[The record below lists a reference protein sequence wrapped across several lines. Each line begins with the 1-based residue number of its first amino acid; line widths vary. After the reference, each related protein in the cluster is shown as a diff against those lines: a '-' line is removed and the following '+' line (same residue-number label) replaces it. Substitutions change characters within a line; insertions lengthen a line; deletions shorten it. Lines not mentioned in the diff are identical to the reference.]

1 MNPRQLQVCLGV
13 AAGLLGLGLFAPCMT
28 LYPAFGD
35 ITPLVRL
42 LKPDLTAPTTYSIL
56 EGIRSMFDEGSIFI
70 GGVVLLFSVVFPV
83 WKLGV
88 YFMAAARRARGLDT
102 GASVRWVNQL
112 GKWSMLDVFV
122 LAVLVVAIKGLPGG
136 SRVAIEWGA
145 AAFCAS
151 VLLSIYISL
160 HIGGPRNSVAS
171 GAAED

>member
-1 MNPRQLQVCLGV
+1 MNPRQLQVCLAV

-28 LYPAFGD
+28 LHPAFGD

-42 LKPDLTAPTTYSIL
+42 LKPDLTAPSTYSIL

-70 GGVVLLFSVVFPV
+70 GVVVLLFSVVFPL

-88 YFMAAARRARGLDT
+88 YWAATAQLASGQKP
-102 GASVRWVNQL
+102 GAPVRWVNQL

-122 LAVLVVAIKGLPGG
+122 LAVLVVAVKGLPGG
-136 SRVAIEWGA
+136 SRVEIEWGA

-160 HIGGPRNSVAS
+160 HITKTS
-171 GAAED
+171 AAPTEP

>member
-28 LYPAFGD
+28 LHPGFGEF
-35 ITPLVRL
+35 TPLVRL
-42 LKPDLTAPTTYSIL
+42 INPELTVPTTYSIL
-56 EGIRSMFDEGSIFI
+56 EGIRSMFDEGSVFI
-70 GGVVLLFSVVFPV
+70 GVMVLLFSVVFPI

-88 YFMAAARRARGLDT
+88 YFMASARLAAGLEI
-102 GASVRWVNQL
+102 GRSVRWVNQL

-122 LAVLVVAIKGLPGG
+122 LAVLLVAVKGLPGG

-160 HIGGPRNSVAS
+160 HISGGRNSVAS
-171 GAAED
+171 EGTED